1 MSLQRL
7 VVMSSRAAVPRP
19 SRSCRC
25 SHTFATAK
33 CRFTVAGAI
42 RSTVA
47 VSATESPPKKRS
59 SMMRAFCGSTAASA
73 SSAVVELHEIEIV
86 AIRHLERRVERH
98 PLRVAAALLRA
109 RLAGLIDEEMPD
121 DPRRHREEVGAA
133 GPVAVA
139 VGDQAQIRLVD
150 ERGRLQERAG
160 RFAAHVVRGQ
170 AAQLV
175 VDDREELVPR
185 ALVPRAPAPQEHGH
199 VAGGRVCHGLNG
211 PS

>member
-1 MSLQRL
+1 MIR
-7 VVMSSRAAVPRP
+7 RAAGPCP
-19 SRSCRC
+19 SRSWRC

-47 VSATESPPKKRS
+47 VSGTESPPKKRS
-59 SMMRAFCGSTAASA
+59 SMIRAFCGSTAASA
-73 SSAVVELHEIEIV
+73 SSAASSSTSIEVV
-86 AIRHLERRVERH
+86 AIRHLQRRVERH

-133 GPVAVA
+133 GPVAIA

-160 RFAAHVVRGQ
+160 RFAAHVVGGQ
-170 AAQLV
+170 PAQLV
-175 VDDREELVPR
+175 VDDREKLVPR
-185 ALVPRAPAPQEHGH
+185 ALVPGAPAPEEHRH
-199 VAGGRVCHGLNG
+199 LAGGRVCHGLNG